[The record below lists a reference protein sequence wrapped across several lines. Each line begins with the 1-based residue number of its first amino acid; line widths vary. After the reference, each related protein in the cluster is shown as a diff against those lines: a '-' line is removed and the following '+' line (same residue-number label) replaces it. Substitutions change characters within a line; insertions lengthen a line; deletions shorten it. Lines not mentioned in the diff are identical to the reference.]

1 MKFGIK
7 ILRVVALLWF
17 IWMAVEGIRA
27 YYFARADLDRFM
39 RVAEFLL
46 GPWAAV
52 FAAAAG
58 GSHAKRLTE
67 AIVVWAKGKTG
78 TVVEKSVS
86 LPGIVG

>member
-7 ILRVVALLWF
+7 ALRVVALLVF
-17 IWMAVEGIRA
+17 VWMAVEGIRA

-39 RVAEFLL
+39 RVVEFLL
-46 GPWAAV
+46 GPWFAV

-67 AIVVWAKGKTG
+67 AVVSSMKAKATA
-78 TVVEKSVS
+78 VADKSGS
-86 LPGIVG
+86 LSGIVG